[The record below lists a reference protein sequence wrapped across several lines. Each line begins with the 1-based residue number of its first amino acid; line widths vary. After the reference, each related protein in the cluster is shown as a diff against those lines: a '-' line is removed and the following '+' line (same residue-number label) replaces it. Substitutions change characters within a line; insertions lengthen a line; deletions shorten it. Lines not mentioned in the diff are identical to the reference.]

1 MKTLAAAVLLWSLMA
16 PDARGSFGSAAA
28 CEAAATAW
36 QSQTRDGARWVAQ
49 QRQAAQGQ
57 PDQSIEF
64 FWRQAARRAAEQEA
78 RARGARCV
86 ERRD

>member
-1 MKTLAAAVLLWSLMA
+1 VRSVLVIGLLWVLMA

-36 QSQTRDGARWVAQ
+36 QRQARDGVRWVAQ
-49 QRQAAQGQ
+49 QRQTAQGQ
-57 PDQSIEF
+57 DDPAVTL
-64 FWRQAARRAAEQEA
+64 FWRRSARMAEEQAA

-86 ERRD
+86 ERS